1 MTYDLDDTQ
10 RVLLLKMNK
19 LCMLLYDTSAIVVVK
34 LLYFGVNN
42 ECGKA
47 DFWQKTD
54 SRFSHFFNRKS
65 CFGAEISQKL
75 HIIRPKRAN
84 SSLVRVH

>member
-1 MTYDLDDTQ
+1 MTTNQ
-10 RVLLLKMNK
+10 VLLLKINK
-19 LCMLLYDTSAIVVVK
+19 LCIMFCDMLAIVVGK
-34 LLYFGVNN
+34 LLYFDVNN

-54 SRFSHFFNRKS
+54 GRFSHFFNRKS

-84 SSLVRVH
+84 KSRVRAH